1 MPGSSVAD
9 PKFAAGATM
18 RVAIL
23 ADTHGNLLALEAV
36 VADLR
41 GQAPDLVVNL
51 GDLVTGPF
59 DPAGSADTQIALGCP
74 TLTGNHERNLI
85 AGDDSSSS
93 VAFAR
98 PLLSAAHMAWI
109 RSLPATLQLADGDIF
124 ACHGSPAGGDLEYLL
139 ENVTSGRA
147 VLASED
153 AIRPRLKGIGPASLV
168 LCGHTHVPRLVQVGA
183 VMVVNPG
190 SIGMPAYTDDGPVPH
205 AIETGSPHARYAVAT
220 RGPGGAWSVDLRAV
234 VYDWDRASLQ
244 AHRNGSPILA
254 RRTLTGRA

>member
-1 MPGSSVAD
+1 
-9 PKFAAGATM
+9 M

-36 VADLR
+36 LADVR
-41 GQAPDLVVNL
+41 RQAPDLMINL
-51 GDLVTGPF
+51 GDMVTGAF
-59 DPAGSADTQIALGCP
+59 DPLGSADAQMTLGCP
-74 TLTGNHERNLI
+74 TLAGNHERNLV

-98 PLLSAAHMAWI
+98 PLLSPAHMTWI
-109 RSLPATLQLADGDIF
+109 RSLPTSLQLADNDIF

-139 ENVTSGRA
+139 EDVSSGRA
-147 VLASED
+147 VLASEE

-168 LCGHTHVPRLVQVGA
+168 LCGHTHVPRVVQVGA
-183 VMVVNPG
+183 VTVVNPG
-190 SIGMPAYTDDGPVPH
+190 SIGMPAYADDGIVPH

-220 RGPGGAWSVDLRAV
+220 RGQDGTWSVDLCAIA
-234 VYDWDRASLQ
+234 YDWDRAALQ

-254 RRTLTGRA
+254 RRTSTGRA